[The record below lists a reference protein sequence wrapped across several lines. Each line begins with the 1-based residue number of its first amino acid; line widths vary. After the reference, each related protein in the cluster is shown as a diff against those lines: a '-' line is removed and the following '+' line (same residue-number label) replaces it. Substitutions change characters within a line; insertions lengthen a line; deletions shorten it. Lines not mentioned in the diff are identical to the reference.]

1 MSRGEKCSSG
11 RMRSSTRFTY
21 FFLYRLIKKEKAVP
35 MSFCEGRESSLF
47 LPDFSLLLYF
57 LSANKNVKTFLRI
70 IYLYIILFLGGGGG
84 GGGGC

>member
-1 MSRGEKCSSG
+1 MSRGEKSSSG

-57 LSANKNVKTFLRI
+57 LSANKNGKTVLRI
-70 IYLYIILFLGGGGG
+70 IYIYIYNSFLGGGG
-84 GGGGC
+84 C